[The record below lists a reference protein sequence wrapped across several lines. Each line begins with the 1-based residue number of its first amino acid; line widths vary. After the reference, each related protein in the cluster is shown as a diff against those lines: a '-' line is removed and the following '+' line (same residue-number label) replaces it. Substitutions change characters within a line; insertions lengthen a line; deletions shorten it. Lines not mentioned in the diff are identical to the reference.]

1 MSRSNSFKKRLFGS
15 KKQTSKESTNSSS
28 QADLELVYLNKQQ
41 HTEKNK
47 GDSDKS
53 AYLIFEED
61 EEAAFY

>member
-28 QADLELVYLNKQQ
+28 QADLELVYLNKQ